1 MKFKKCSGCMALDSK
16 KLKSR
21 KRKTKSSKDYGLEA
35 SFEDLSFELDASKN
49 SNIID
54 DFEAVFN
61 SEVLQCS
68 LNDRLVKKSNKI
80 ENISVTNL
88 NDGSLWRFLIL

>member
-1 MKFKKCSGCMALDSK
+1 MALDSK

-21 KRKTKSSKDYGLEA
+21 KRKPKSSKDYGLEA

-54 DFEAVFN
+54 NFEAVFN
-61 SEVLQCS
+61 SKALQYS
-68 LNDRLVKKSNKI
+68 LNEKLVKKSKK
-80 ENISVTNL
+80 
-88 NDGSLWRFLIL
+88 